1 MDSGVLMREFRW
13 KMWVLIVDRLA
24 HGAIGLII
32 GLLLSVS
39 YCHADPID
47 MTTQITVDGKN
58 MKDPTTHDP
67 GDWTAEG
74 KDLDPTCAKCLELTI
89 GGAIY
94 TVLTSIRRDETPMPP
109 MPAQEGW
116 KAFADRIKAQK
127 AIALT
132 PGQIKLIEDRVDKII
147 VIPGLATAIKKA
159 IDPTYQP
166 KEPE

>member
-1 MDSGVLMREFRW
+1 MDSGILMRSLFS
-13 KMWVLIVDRLA
+13 VA
-24 HGAIGLII
+24 F
-32 GLLLSVS
+32 LLSVS
-39 YCHADPID
+39 VAYADTID
-47 MTTQITVDGKN
+47 MTAPITVDGKT

-74 KDLDPTCAKCLELTI
+74 KDLDPRCEKCSDLTF

-94 TVLTSIRRDETPMPP
+94 TVLTSIRRDESPMPP

-116 KAFADRIKAQK
+116 KAFADRIKVQK
-127 AIALT
+127 GITLT

-147 VIPGLATAIKKA
+147 VIPGLATAIKQA
-159 IDPTYQP
+159 IDPTYKP